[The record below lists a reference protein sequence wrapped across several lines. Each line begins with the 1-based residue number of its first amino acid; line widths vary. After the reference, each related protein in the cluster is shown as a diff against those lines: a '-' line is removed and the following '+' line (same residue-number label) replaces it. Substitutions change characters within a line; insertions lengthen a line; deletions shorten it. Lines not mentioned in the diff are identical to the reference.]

1 MCIKSR
7 IIIKSEYNYLRVID
21 VIINDKE
28 VKRLLE
34 EVKPAKLVA
43 ATKYVD
49 EKEIEKLEELG
60 CLVYGENRVQ
70 AFLEKYDK
78 YKGKGQWHF
87 IGTLQS
93 NKVKYIIDKVEL
105 IHSINTLKL
114 IKEVEKQAS
123 KIDKQIHVL
132 LEVNIADEESKQGF
146 NKDDINE
153 AMDLIVNCP
162 HIIAEGLMMMAPNI
176 EIEKTRQYFRKT
188 KELLLQL
195 QVKYPQYPLNEL
207 SMGMSNDYKIA
218 LEEGATMV
226 RIGRALFKDE

>member
-1 MCIKSR
+1 MIVNE
-7 IIIKSEYNYLRVID
+7 I
-21 VIINDKE
+21 E

-34 EVKPAKLVA
+34 DVKPAKLVA

-60 CLVYGENRVQ
+60 CLIYGENRVQ
-70 AFLEKYDK
+70 AFLDKYEKYQ
-78 YKGKGQWHF
+78 GKGIWHF

-114 IKEVEKQAS
+114 IKEVEKQAR
-123 KIDKQIHVL
+123 KIDKNIHVL

-146 NKDDINE
+146 DKDEIRI
-153 AMDLIVNCP
+153 AMDVIKECP
-162 HIIAEGLMMMAPNI
+162 HIIVDGLMMMAPNI
-176 EIEKTRQYFRKT
+176 EPEETRVYFRKT
-188 KELLLQL
+188 KELLLELKQ
-195 QVKYPQYPLNEL
+195 QYPMYPLKEL
-207 SMGMSNDYKIA
+207 SMGMSNDYKVA

-226 RIGRALFKDE
+226 RIGSALFKD

>member
-1 MCIKSR
+1 MEYIKILS
-7 IIIKSEYNYLRVID
+7 IIGIEVIKLIVNES
-21 VIINDKE
+21 E

-43 ATKYVD
+43 ATKYID

-60 CLVYGENRVQ
+60 CMIYGENRVQ
-70 AFLEKYDK
+70 AFLDKYEKYH
-78 YKGKGQWHF
+78 GKGVWHF

-114 IKEVEKQAS
+114 IKEVEKQAN
-123 KIDKQIHVL
+123 KIDKQVHVL
-132 LEVNIADEESKQGF
+132 FEVNIANEESKQGF
-146 NKDDINE
+146 DTEQIRE
-153 AMDLIVNCP
+153 AMDLTLECP
-162 HIIAEGLMMMAPNI
+162 HIIVDGLMMMAPNI
-176 EIEKTRQYFRKT
+176 EEEQTRQYFKKT

-195 QVKYPQYPLNEL
+195 QQEYPSYKLTEL

-226 RIGRALFKDE
+226 RIGRALFKD